1 MEVARSGLEYQCKM
15 AGKDR
20 PIVSAMRNYS
30 RLYPRFGSRR
40 IRIFLARDGMR
51 IGRDRSARIWA
62 AAGLQVPAKKPRKR
76 FRTHRPQPFAATAAN
91 EVWAYDFVFDA
102 CGNGQKLK
110 CLTLID
116 EFTKESL
123 AIDVAGTIRSTRVV
137 KVLKEVIQKRGNPKV
152 LRSDNGPEFV
162 STALL
167 AWATQSGL
175 TNMLIE
181 PGKPWQNG
189 TNESFNGKFRDECL
203 AMHWFRNRR
212 HAKVLIEQWRKH
224 YNSIRPHSSLGYQ
237 TPIEFASRWDN
248 VSTTEAKISS

>member
-1 MEVARSGLEYQCKM
+1 MEVARSGLGYQCKM

-40 IRIFLARDGMR
+40 IRIFLARDGIR

-76 FRTHRPQPFAATAAN
+76 YRSHRPQPFAATAPN
-91 EVWAYDFVFDA
+91 EVWAYDFVFDG

-123 AIDVAGTIRSTRVV
+123 AIDVAGTIRITRVV
-137 KVLKEVIQKRGNPKV
+137 KVLI
-152 LRSDNGPEFV
+152 D
-162 STALL
+162 
-167 AWATQSGL
+167 
-175 TNMLIE
+175 
-181 PGKPWQNG
+181 
-189 TNESFNGKFRDECL
+189 
-203 AMHWFRNRR
+203 
-212 HAKVLIEQWRKH
+212 QWRKH
-224 YNSIRPHSSLGYQ
+224 YISVRPHSSLGYQ
-237 TPIEFASRWDN
+237 TPIEFASGWGN
-248 VSTTEAKISS
+248 VSITEARISS